1 MGLCVTLSIKSLSF
15 SMKWLFTI
23 LFVLQVIS
31 LTLAKKPKRQRSD
44 EWCFNKSF
52 KERFKETN
60 TPGNTVVVKIA
71 HWRYHFVPI
80 RKRYINE
87 LVNETTHTLQENV
100 RTEINFEYEPH
111 FDKEIDNVNP
121 RYLTLFYGPD
131 GKDWS
136 VRLAIG
142 LLHQTKSNVTW
153 ECSEKSYGILGN
165 TPWVA
170 NTTLPFYSKI
180 EHHMKTNTQYRGRE
194 SLDISLLNLTMTTS
208 TMRTTK
214 MTTTCLA
221 TNLILSVKLFL
232 AIILANILN

>member
-1 MGLCVTLSIKSLSF
+1 
-15 SMKWLFTI
+15 MKWLFTI

-87 LVNETTHTLQENV
+87 LVNETTHTLQENL

-153 ECSEKSYGILGN
+153 ECSERSYGILGN

-180 EHHMKTNTQYRGRE
+180 EHHKTSQYRGKE